1 MSEAPIRV
9 LMTKLAFDA
18 HDRAL
23 RYVSAKLRD
32 AGMEVVISRFQL
44 VEEVVNTAIQEAV
57 DIIGVSIYTGGHMV
71 VAQDLMDA
79 LKARGAGDIKVVF
92 GGTIP
97 MNDVSKLKAIG
108 VLDVFPPGTTPEVF
122 TASIQRLVRG
132 EVNV

>member
-57 DIIGVSIYTGGHMV
+57 DLVGVSIYTGGQII
-71 VAQDLMDA
+71 VAQDLVQ
-79 LKARGAGDIKVVF
+79 LLQARGAGDIKVVF

-97 MNDVSKLKAIG
+97 LDDVAKLKAIG
-108 VLDVFPPGTTPEVF
+108 VNDVFPPGTTPEAF
-122 TASIQRLVRG
+122 TASIERLVRG